1 MTRTDMSAAKPPA
14 KGVPTSDSQ
23 TKLDAESGAA
33 RGWRS

>member
-1 MTRTDMSAAKPPA
+1 MNKITNAALSPA
-14 KGVPTSDSQ
+14 KGVPTTDSR